1 MDKLPAI
8 PKTHAVDHLMDL
20 LGVEGLSGRE
30 ANVATLIKKKLRAAG
45 CKPSWMK
52 HDEAHQR
59 IPGDFE
65 IGNLI
70 VKLPGTVKGPRR
82 LFMGHMDTVPLC
94 RGCVPVRRGN
104 RIVSK
109 AKTALGADNRTA
121 CAALVSMVETL
132 LKRNLPHPPLTILFT
147 VGEEIGLWGAR
158 EVNLADLGNPAMGF
172 NIDSGDPNEVMVG
185 AIGADRWEVEV
196 LGHSAHAGVHPEHG
210 VSASLIASRAITDAA
225 ARGYF
230 GKIRLS
236 GKKGTSNIGVIQG
249 GEATNQVTDH
259 VYVKGESRSH
269 DRAFINEITGAYL
282 RAFERAA
289 RGVKNHKGRTGK
301 IKFKA
306 DRDYPSFN
314 MDRSEP
320 VVKLTVK
327 TAKAMGLKPVLK
339 IVDGGLDANF
349 MNARGLPT
357 VTLGAGQHGPHTI
370 EEYVDLREYLTGCQ
384 LLLALATAE

>member
-1 MDKLPAI
+1 
-8 PKTHAVDHLMDL
+8 MDL

-30 ANVATLIKKKLRAAG
+30 GKVADLIRKKLRAAG
-45 CKPSWMK
+45 CKPAWMK
-52 HDEAHQR
+52 HDQAHKR

-70 VKLPGTVKGPRR
+70 VKIPGTIKGPRR

-104 RIVSK
+104 RITSK
-109 AKTALGADNRTA
+109 TRTALGADNRTA
-121 CAALVSMVETL
+121 CAALVAMVETL
-132 LKRNLPHPPLTILFT
+132 LKHGLPHPPLTILFT

-158 EVNLADLGNPAMGF
+158 KVDLGDLGKPAMGF
-172 NIDSGDPNEVMVG
+172 NIDHGDPNEIMVG

-196 LGHSAHAGVHPEHG
+196 LGHGAHAGVHPEHG
-210 VSASLIASRAITDAA
+210 VSAALIASRAIADVA

-230 GKIRLS
+230 GKVRLK
-236 GKKGTSNIGVIQG
+236 GKKGTSNVGILRG
-249 GEATNQVTDH
+249 GDATNQVTDH

-269 DRAFINEITGAYL
+269 DRAFIDEITGAY
-282 RAFERAA
+282 REAFARAA
-289 RGVKNHKGRTGK
+289 RGVKNHKGKTGR

-306 DRDYPSFN
+306 DRDYPSFK
-314 MDRSEP
+314 MDRREP
-320 VVKLTVK
+320 VVKLAVK
-327 TAKAMGLKPVLK
+327 TAAGLGLKPSLK

-357 VTLGAGQHGPHTI
+357 VTLGAGQHGPHTV
-370 EEYVDLREYLTGCQ
+370 EEYADIREYLAGCR
-384 LLLALATAE
+384 LLLALATAD